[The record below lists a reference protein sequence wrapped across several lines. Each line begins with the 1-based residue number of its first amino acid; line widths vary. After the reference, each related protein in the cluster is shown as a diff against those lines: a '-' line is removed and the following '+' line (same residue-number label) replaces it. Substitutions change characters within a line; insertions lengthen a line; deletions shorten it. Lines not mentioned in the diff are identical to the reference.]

1 MLAVVNQPR
10 TRNTEAASFRIEGNV
25 PKFVVMFLESAF
37 NKALKVEVSDEDE
50 DEDVAIPVE
59 ESEWYREIKAS
70 MTAGDTVK
78 ADRGLRGWTQK
89 VLAQKMGISVQNL
102 SDPLHTELMKL
113 VALANK
119 LLSSRYCSTIFMP
132 ISLGRDKTTLG

>member
-10 TRNTEAASFRIEGNV
+10 TQGTEAASFRIEGKV

-37 NKALKVEVSDEDE
+37 NKALKVEVSDDE
-50 DEDVAIPVE
+50 DDEAVPFEQTDFYKEVYE
-59 ESEWYREIKAS
+59 N

-89 VLAQKMGISVQNL
+89 VLAQKLGISVQNL
-102 SDPLHTELMKL
+102 SEIERDVRPVSRKMAAKLAEVFNTDPAAYFRF
-113 VALANK
+113 V
-119 LLSSRYCSTIFMP
+119 
-132 ISLGRDKTTLG
+132 

>member
-10 TRNTEAASFRIEGNV
+10 TQGTEAASFRTEGKV

-37 NKALKVEVSDEDE
+37 NKALKVEVSDDE
-50 DEDVAIPVE
+50 DDVAVPFE
-59 ESEWYREIKAS
+59 QTEWYKDIKAS

-89 VLAQKMGISVQNL
+89 VLAQKLGISVQNL
-102 SDPLHTELMKL
+102 SEIERDVRPVSRKMAAKLAEVFNTDPAAYFRFAK
-113 VALANK
+113 
-119 LLSSRYCSTIFMP
+119 
-132 ISLGRDKTTLG
+132 

>member
-37 NKALKVEVSDEDE
+37 NKALKVEVSDETD
-50 DEDVAIPVE
+50 DDDVAIPVE
-59 ESEWYREIKAS
+59 ESEWYKEIKAS

-89 VLAQKMGISVQNL
+89 VLAKKLGISVQNL
-102 SDPLHTELMKL
+102 SEIERDVRPVSRKMAAKLAEVFNTDPAAYFRFTK
-113 VALANK
+113 
-119 LLSSRYCSTIFMP
+119 
-132 ISLGRDKTTLG
+132 

>member
-37 NKALKVEVSDEDE
+37 NKALKVQVSDD
-50 DEDVAIPVE
+50 DDDDVAVPFEQTDFYKEVYE
-59 ESEWYREIKAS
+59 N
-70 MTAGDTVK
+70 MTAGGTVK

-89 VLAQKMGISVQNL
+89 VLAQKLGISVQNL
-102 SDPLHTELMKL
+102 SEIERDVRPVSRKMAAKLAEVFNTDPAAYFRF
-113 VALANK
+113 V
-119 LLSSRYCSTIFMP
+119 
-132 ISLGRDKTTLG
+132 

>member
-10 TRNTEAASFRIEGNV
+10 TQGTEAASFRIEGKV

-37 NKALKVEVSDEDE
+37 SKALKVEVSDDE
-50 DEDVAIPVE
+50 DDVAVPFE
-59 ESEWYREIKAS
+59 QTEWYRDIKAS

-89 VLAQKMGISVQNL
+89 VLAQKLGISVQNL
-102 SDPLHTELMKL
+102 SEIERDVRPVSRKMAAKLAEVFNTDPAAYFRF
-113 VALANK
+113 V
-119 LLSSRYCSTIFMP
+119 
-132 ISLGRDKTTLG
+132 

>member
-10 TRNTEAASFRIEGNV
+10 TQGTEAASFRIEGKV

-37 NKALKVEVSDEDE
+37 SKALKVEVSDDE
-50 DEDVAIPVE
+50 DDVAVPFE
-59 ESEWYREIKAS
+59 QTEWYKDIKAS

-89 VLAQKMGISVQNL
+89 VLAQKLGISVQNL
-102 SDPLHTELMKL
+102 SEIERDVRPVSRKMAAKLAEVFNTDPAAYFRF
-113 VALANK
+113 V
-119 LLSSRYCSTIFMP
+119 
-132 ISLGRDKTTLG
+132 

>member
-10 TRNTEAASFRIEGNV
+10 TQGTEAASFRIEGKV

-37 NKALKVEVSDEDE
+37 NKALKVEVSDD
-50 DEDVAIPVE
+50 DDDDVAVPFE
-59 ESEWYREIKAS
+59 RTEWYRDIKAS

-89 VLAQKMGISVQNL
+89 VLAQKLGISVQNL
-102 SDPLHTELMKL
+102 SEIERDVRPVSRKMAAKLAEVFDTDPAAYFRF
-113 VALANK
+113 V
-119 LLSSRYCSTIFMP
+119 
-132 ISLGRDKTTLG
+132 

>member
-10 TRNTEAASFRIEGNV
+10 TQGTEAASFRIEGKV

-37 NKALKVEVSDEDE
+37 NKALKVEVSDDE
-50 DEDVAIPVE
+50 DDVAVPFE
-59 ESEWYREIKAS
+59 QTEWYRDVKAS

-89 VLAQKMGISVQNL
+89 VLAKKLGISVQNL
-102 SDPLHTELMKL
+102 SEIERDVRPVSRKMAAKLAEVFDTDPAAYFRF
-113 VALANK
+113 V
-119 LLSSRYCSTIFMP
+119 
-132 ISLGRDKTTLG
+132 

>member
-10 TRNTEAASFRIEGNV
+10 TRNTEAASFKVEGNV

-37 NKALKVEVSDEDE
+37 SKALKVQVSDD
-50 DEDVAIPVE
+50 DDDDVAVPFEQTDFYKEVYE
-59 ESEWYREIKAS
+59 N

-89 VLAQKMGISVQNL
+89 VLAQKLGISVQNL
-102 SDPLHTELMKL
+102 SEIERDVRPVSRKMAAKLAEVFNTDPAAYFRF
-113 VALANK
+113 V
-119 LLSSRYCSTIFMP
+119 
-132 ISLGRDKTTLG
+132 

>member
-10 TRNTEAASFRIEGNV
+10 TQGTEAASFRIEGKV

-37 NKALKVEVSDEDE
+37 NKALKVEVSDD
-50 DEDVAIPVE
+50 DDDVAVPFE
-59 ESEWYREIKAS
+59 QTEWYRDIKAS

-89 VLAQKMGISVQNL
+89 VLAQKLGISVQNL
-102 SDPLHTELMKL
+102 SGIERDVRPVSRKMATKLAEVFDTDPAAYFRF
-113 VALANK
+113 V
-119 LLSSRYCSTIFMP
+119 
-132 ISLGRDKTTLG
+132 

>member
-10 TRNTEAASFRIEGNV
+10 TQGTEAASFRIEGKV

-37 NKALKVEVSDEDE
+37 SKALKVEVSDDE
-50 DEDVAIPVE
+50 DDVAVPFE
-59 ESEWYREIKAS
+59 QTEWYRGIKAS

-89 VLAQKMGISVQNL
+89 VLARKLGISVQNL
-102 SDPLHTELMKL
+102 SEIERDVRPVSRKMAAKLAEVFNTDPAAYFRF
-113 VALANK
+113 V
-119 LLSSRYCSTIFMP
+119 
-132 ISLGRDKTTLG
+132 

>member
-10 TRNTEAASFRIEGNV
+10 TQGTEAASFRIEGKV

-37 NKALKVEVSDEDE
+37 NKALKVEVSDD
-50 DEDVAIPVE
+50 DDDVAVPFE
-59 ESEWYREIKAS
+59 QTEWYRDIKAS

-89 VLAQKMGISVQNL
+89 VLAQKLGISVQNL
-102 SDPLHTELMKL
+102 SEIERDVRPVSRKMAAKLAEVFDTDPAAYFRF
-113 VALANK
+113 V
-119 LLSSRYCSTIFMP
+119 
-132 ISLGRDKTTLG
+132 

>member
-37 NKALKVEVSDEDE
+37 NKALKVEAYDD
-50 DEDVAIPVE
+50 DDDVAIPVD
-59 ESEWYREIKAS
+59 ESEWYRGIKSS
-70 MTAGDTVK
+70 MTAGDAVK

-89 VLAQKMGISVQNL
+89 KTAGLLGISVQNL
-102 SDPLHTELMKL
+102 SEIERDVRPVSRKMAVKL
-113 VALANK
+113 AEVFGTSPEAYFRFGNEN
-119 LLSSRYCSTIFMP
+119 
-132 ISLGRDKTTLG
+132 GG

>member
-10 TRNTEAASFRIEGNV
+10 TQGTEAASFRIEGKV

-37 NKALKVEVSDEDE
+37 SKALKVEVSDDE
-50 DEDVAIPVE
+50 DDVAVPFE
-59 ESEWYREIKAS
+59 QTEWYKDIKAS

-89 VLAQKMGISVQNL
+89 VLAQKLGISVQNL
-102 SDPLHTELMKL
+102 SEIERDVRPVSRKMAAKLAEVFGTDPAAYFRF
-113 VALANK
+113 V
-119 LLSSRYCSTIFMP
+119 
-132 ISLGRDKTTLG
+132 

>member
-37 NKALKVEVSDEDE
+37 SKALKVQVSDD
-50 DEDVAIPVE
+50 DDDDVAVPFEQTDFYKEVYE
-59 ESEWYREIKAS
+59 N

-89 VLAQKMGISVQNL
+89 VLAQKLGISVQNL
-102 SDPLHTELMKL
+102 SEIERDVRPVSRKMAAKLAEVFNTDPAAYFRF
-113 VALANK
+113 V
-119 LLSSRYCSTIFMP
+119 
-132 ISLGRDKTTLG
+132 

>member
-10 TRNTEAASFRIEGNV
+10 TQGTEAASFRIEGKV

-37 NKALKVEVSDEDE
+37 NKALKVEVSDDE
-50 DEDVAIPVE
+50 DDVAVPFE
-59 ESEWYREIKAS
+59 QTEWYKDIKAS

-89 VLAQKMGISVQNL
+89 VLAQKLGISVQNL
-102 SDPLHTELMKL
+102 SEIERDVRPVSRKMAAKLAEVFNTDPAAYFRFAK
-113 VALANK
+113 
-119 LLSSRYCSTIFMP
+119 
-132 ISLGRDKTTLG
+132 

>member
-10 TRNTEAASFRIEGNV
+10 TQGTEAASFRIEGKV

-37 NKALKVEVSDEDE
+37 NKALKVEVSDD
-50 DEDVAIPVE
+50 DDDVAVPFE
-59 ESEWYREIKAS
+59 QTEWYRDIKAS

-89 VLAQKMGISVQNL
+89 VLAQKLGISVQNL
-102 SDPLHTELMKL
+102 SEIERDVRPVSRKMAAKVAEVFDTDPAAYFRF
-113 VALANK
+113 V
-119 LLSSRYCSTIFMP
+119 
-132 ISLGRDKTTLG
+132 

>member
-10 TRNTEAASFRIEGNV
+10 TQGTEGASFRIEGKV

-37 NKALKVEVSDEDE
+37 NKALKVEVSDD
-50 DEDVAIPVE
+50 DDDVAVPFE
-59 ESEWYREIKAS
+59 QTEWYRDIKAS

-89 VLAQKMGISVQNL
+89 VLAQKLGISVQNL
-102 SDPLHTELMKL
+102 SEIERDVRPVSRKMAAKLAEVFDTDPAAYFRF
-113 VALANK
+113 V
-119 LLSSRYCSTIFMP
+119 
-132 ISLGRDKTTLG
+132 

>member
-10 TRNTEAASFRIEGNV
+10 TQGTEAASFRIEGKV

-37 NKALKVEVSDEDE
+37 NKALKVEVSDDE
-50 DEDVAIPVE
+50 DDVAVPFE
-59 ESEWYREIKAS
+59 QTEWYRDIKAS

-89 VLAQKMGISVQNL
+89 VLARKLGISVQNL
-102 SDPLHTELMKL
+102 SEIERDVRPVSRKMAAKLAEVFNTDPAAYFRF
-113 VALANK
+113 V
-119 LLSSRYCSTIFMP
+119 
-132 ISLGRDKTTLG
+132 

>member
-89 VLAQKMGISVQNL
+89 VLAQKLGISVQNL
-102 SDPLHTELMKL
+102 SEIERDVRPVSRKMAAKLAEVFNTDPAAYFRFTK
-113 VALANK
+113 
-119 LLSSRYCSTIFMP
+119 
-132 ISLGRDKTTLG
+132 

>member
-10 TRNTEAASFRIEGNV
+10 TQGTEAASFRIEGKV

-37 NKALKVEVSDEDE
+37 NKALKVEVSDD
-50 DEDVAIPVE
+50 DDDVAVPFE
-59 ESEWYREIKAS
+59 QTEWYRDIKAS

-89 VLAQKMGISVQNL
+89 VLAQKLGISVQNL
-102 SDPLHTELMKL
+102 SEIERDVRPVSRKMAAKLAEVFNTDPAAYFRFAK
-113 VALANK
+113 
-119 LLSSRYCSTIFMP
+119 
-132 ISLGRDKTTLG
+132 

>member
-10 TRNTEAASFRIEGNV
+10 TRNTEAASFKVEGKV

-37 NKALKVEVSDEDE
+37 NKALKVEVSDDE
-50 DEDVAIPVE
+50 DDVAVPFEQTDFYKEVYE
-59 ESEWYREIKAS
+59 N

-89 VLAQKMGISVQNL
+89 VLAQKLGISVQNL
-102 SDPLHTELMKL
+102 SEIERDVRPVSRKMAAKLAEVFNTDPAAYFRF
-113 VALANK
+113 V
-119 LLSSRYCSTIFMP
+119 
-132 ISLGRDKTTLG
+132 

>member
-10 TRNTEAASFRIEGNV
+10 TQGTEAASFRIEGKV

-37 NKALKVEVSDEDE
+37 NKALKVEVSDDE
-50 DEDVAIPVE
+50 DDVAVPFE
-59 ESEWYREIKAS
+59 QTEWYRDIKAS

-89 VLAQKMGISVQNL
+89 VLAQKLGISVQNL
-102 SDPLHTELMKL
+102 SEIERDVRPVSRKMAAKLAEVFNTDPAAYFRF
-113 VALANK
+113 V
-119 LLSSRYCSTIFMP
+119 
-132 ISLGRDKTTLG
+132 

>member
-37 NKALKVEVSDEDE
+37 NKALKVEVSEEDE

-89 VLAQKMGISVQNL
+89 VLAQKLGISVQNL
-102 SDPLHTELMKL
+102 SEIERDVRPVSRKMAAKLAEVFNTDPAAYFRFTK
-113 VALANK
+113 
-119 LLSSRYCSTIFMP
+119 
-132 ISLGRDKTTLG
+132 

>member
-10 TRNTEAASFRIEGNV
+10 TQGTEAASFRIEGKV

-37 NKALKVEVSDEDE
+37 NKALKVEVSDD
-50 DEDVAIPVE
+50 DDDVAVPFE
-59 ESEWYREIKAS
+59 QTEWYRDIKAS

-89 VLAQKMGISVQNL
+89 VLAQKLGISVQNL
-102 SDPLHTELMKL
+102 SEIERGVRPVSRKMAAKLAEVFDTDPAAYFRF
-113 VALANK
+113 V
-119 LLSSRYCSTIFMP
+119 
-132 ISLGRDKTTLG
+132 

>member
-10 TRNTEAASFRIEGNV
+10 TQGTEAASFRIEGKV

-37 NKALKVEVSDEDE
+37 SKALKVEVSDDE
-50 DEDVAIPVE
+50 DDVAVPFE
-59 ESEWYREIKAS
+59 QTEWYRDIKAS

-89 VLAQKMGISVQNL
+89 VLAQKLGISVQNL
-102 SDPLHTELMKL
+102 SEIERDVRPVSRKMAAKLAEVFDTDPAAYFRF
-113 VALANK
+113 V
-119 LLSSRYCSTIFMP
+119 
-132 ISLGRDKTTLG
+132 

>member
-10 TRNTEAASFRIEGNV
+10 TQGTEAASFRIEGKV

-37 NKALKVEVSDEDE
+37 SKALKIEVSDDE
-50 DEDVAIPVE
+50 DDVAVPFE
-59 ESEWYREIKAS
+59 QTKWYKDIKAS

-89 VLAQKMGISVQNL
+89 VLAQKLGISVQNL
-102 SDPLHTELMKL
+102 SEIERDVRPVSRKMAAKLAKVFNTDPAAYFRF
-113 VALANK
+113 V
-119 LLSSRYCSTIFMP
+119 
-132 ISLGRDKTTLG
+132 

>member
-10 TRNTEAASFRIEGNV
+10 TQGTEAASFRIEGKV

-37 NKALKVEVSDEDE
+37 SKALKIEVSDDE
-50 DEDVAIPVE
+50 DDVAVPFE
-59 ESEWYREIKAS
+59 QTEWYKDIKAS

-89 VLAQKMGISVQNL
+89 VLAQKLGISVQNL
-102 SDPLHTELMKL
+102 SEIERDVRPVSRKMAAKLAEVFDTDPAAYFRF
-113 VALANK
+113 V
-119 LLSSRYCSTIFMP
+119 
-132 ISLGRDKTTLG
+132 